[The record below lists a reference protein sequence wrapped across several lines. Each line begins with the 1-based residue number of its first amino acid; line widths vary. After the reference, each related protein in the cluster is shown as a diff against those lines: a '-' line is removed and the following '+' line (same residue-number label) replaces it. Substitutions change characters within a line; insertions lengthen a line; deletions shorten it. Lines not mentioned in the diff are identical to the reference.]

1 MPITAPDGDLYV
13 SPLYLASCTI
23 TGDPAFAP
31 LLDGGGPTARRCER
45 LPQFALL

>member
-1 MPITAPDGDLYV
+1 MPITAPDEDLFV

-31 LLDGGGPTARRCER
+31 PARWRRADGQTV
-45 LPQFALL
+45 